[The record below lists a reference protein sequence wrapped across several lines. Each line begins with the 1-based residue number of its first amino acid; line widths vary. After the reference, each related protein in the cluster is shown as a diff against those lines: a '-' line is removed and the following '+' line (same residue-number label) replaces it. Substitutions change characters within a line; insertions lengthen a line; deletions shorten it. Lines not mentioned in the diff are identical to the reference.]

1 MEIINNE
8 IYISWF
14 RGFLQYFITTQT
26 LNKFAK
32 YQWTIIRSFECIPSF
47 YNLSMK
53 ASNEYVTQLSR
64 WYFITIPCEF
74 VAFIICPRNVINR
87 RYYLSHINSRVSQ
100 KSIEWSIGV
109 PGMNACRKPACLK
122 KLFNERP
129 SRESRERVESLIY
142 FNSPRADQSADST
155 KIYQKIEKNVR
166 RSSSRQL
173 DYQRI
178 YRFIV
183 PIELKGSALSMEQRS
198 QANNNNKKTR
208 K

>member
-14 RGFLQYFITTQT
+14 RGFLQYFT
-26 LNKFAK
+26 LRRKL
-32 YQWTIIRSFECIPSF
+32 WTNSRNISEWLFECIPSF

-64 WYFITIPCEF
+64 WYFITIPCDHS
-74 VAFIICPRNVINR
+74 VTFIICPRNVINR

>member
-14 RGFLQYFITTQT
+14 RGFLQYFT
-26 LNKFAK
+26 LRRKL
-32 YQWTIIRSFECIPSF
+32 WTNSRNISEWLFECIPF

-53 ASNEYVTQLSR
+53 TLNEYVTQLSR

-74 VAFIICPRNVINR
+74 VTFIICPRNVINR

-109 PGMNACRKPACLK
+109 GGMNACRKPACLK

-166 RSSSRQL
+166 RLLLPSIGL
-173 DYQRI
+173 PTHI
-178 YRFIV
+178 
-183 PIELKGSALSMEQRS
+183 
-198 QANNNNKKTR
+198 
-208 K
+208 